1 MATIMVPCAV
11 KMPFYNYA
19 TQNIIYEA
27 FDMGIVG
34 DDSSI
39 VSNLHNE
46 LCKLAWE
53 NQSNPDWQIVGDN
66 SHTSSLSGQ
75 QGTGSIQCDAG
86 PILRAVI
93 QLNLQNQADINKWY
107 GSSDFGVYGVCGFGN
122 SAQVNGPM
130 WFLNKEKEA
139 FQLPFSQEDWFY
151 YSLKPGVSIDGIL
164 VPICQIPYLQYAVG
178 KTISESP
185 TYVEFPYPPSLG
197 ARIGRIY

>member
-1 MATIMVPCAV
+1 MVPCAV
-11 KMPFYNYA
+11 KMPFYNA
-19 TQNIIYEA
+19 TTYDITYEA

-39 VSNLHNE
+39 VSTLHNE
-46 LCKLAWE
+46 LCHLAWE
-53 NQSNPDWQIVGDN
+53 NQCNPDWQIVGDN

-75 QGTGSIQCDAG
+75 QGTGSVQCNAG

-93 QLNLQNQADINKWY
+93 QLNLQNSADINKWY

-122 SAQVNGPM
+122 STQVNGPM

-164 VPICQIPYLQYAVG
+164 VPICQIPFIQYAVN
-178 KTISESP
+178 KTVSEGP